1 MNNTARVWITFLGG
15 CVFCL
20 SLCGCG
26 KAKQAD
32 VDAPPSAS
40 AATVSASAP
49 KIYSMEDVDKELKE
63 GQVVMGGTREN
74 TRAFFQSHANY
85 QVCKDMDSFTVAAV
99 RNSKVDKHADD
110 IYVVARYNRDGTIG
124 AMDVGPPQFSV
135 GDLTSYCK

>member
-1 MNNTARVWITFLGG
+1 MNNNSARMWISLLGG

-20 SLCGCG
+20 SLGGCG
-26 KAKQAD
+26 KAKQGD
-32 VDAPPSAS
+32 VDASPGAS
-40 AATVSASAP
+40 AATASGP
-49 KIYSMEDVDKELKE
+49 KIYSMEDVDTELKE
-63 GQVVMGGTREN
+63 GQVVMGGSREN

-85 QVCKDMDSFTVAAV
+85 QVCKDMDSLTVAVV

-135 GDLTSYCK
+135 SDLTSFCK